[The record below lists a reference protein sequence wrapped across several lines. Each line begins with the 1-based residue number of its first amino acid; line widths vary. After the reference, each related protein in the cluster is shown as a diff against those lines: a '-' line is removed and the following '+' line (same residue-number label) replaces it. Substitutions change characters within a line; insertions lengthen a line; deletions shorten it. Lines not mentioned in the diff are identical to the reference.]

1 LEDGAV
7 APGVNQ
13 YSMIQPGLIL
23 DILNLLLDGD
33 DVDAMA
39 KLQIESLTESDFNYT
54 GSGLFVSFS
63 HDEEIFKFRL
73 NEDQLTLNGV
83 EIKSPDLAIGAD
95 ATVFFEDGVIDH
107 LEIWSHDGN
116 YPEKELTDYSL
127 KRIGA

>member
-1 LEDGAV
+1 
-7 APGVNQ
+7 
-13 YSMIQPGLIL
+13 MIQPGLIL
-23 DILNLLLDGD
+23 DILNLLLDGE
-33 DVDAMA
+33 DVDGMA
-39 KLQIESLTESDFNYT
+39 KMQIESLTESDFNYT

-73 NEDQLTLNGV
+73 DEDQLTLNGV

-95 ATVFFEDGVIDH
+95 ATVFFKDGVIDH

>member
-1 LEDGAV
+1 
-7 APGVNQ
+7 
-13 YSMIQPGLIL
+13 MIRSGLIL

-33 DVDAMA
+33 DVDGQA
-39 KLQIESLTESDFNYT
+39 KMQIETLTESDYHYT

-73 NEDQLTLNGV
+73 TEESLVMNGV

-95 ATVFFEDGVIDH
+95 ATVFFKDGLIDH

-127 KRIGA
+127 KRTSI